1 MRNYHPTTFPCFVT
15 IKAANLAHQVHKDC
29 IWGFLCVAPCCP
41 IWCPI
46 LKLLEIQRFPG
57 SPPGGANTVAGG
69 TPALQRH
76 GSRGE
81 EGLGWEGEEGEEVDL
96 RANGEA
102 TWEAK
107 GVGEQEEQAV
117 HGEAKGPTKRQH
129 KGLRPRNGRGLSSL
143 NNWKNMSNYPILKY
157 NWTAVL
163 IIIVLICIQ

>member
-1 MRNYHPTTFPCFVT
+1 M
-15 IKAANLAHQVHKDC
+15 AL
-29 IWGFLCVAPCCP
+29 CCP

-102 TWEAK
+102 TREAK

-143 NNWKNMSNYPILKY
+143 NNWKKHVQLPNTEIQLDCSTDNHSFDMYSIKYLRVLSNQYIFLLG
-157 NWTAVL
+157 ASL
-163 IIIVLICIQ
+163 DLL

>member
-15 IKAANLAHQVHKDC
+15 IKAAHRAPRIQHTRLIKTASE
-29 IWGFLCVAPCCP
+29 GFLCVALCCP

-81 EGLGWEGEEGEEVDL
+81 EGLWGEGEEGEEVDL

-102 TWEAK
+102 AREAK
-107 GVGEQEEQAV
+107 GFGEQEEQAV
-117 HGEAKGPTKRQH
+117 HWEAEGPTEEQH
-129 KGLRPRNGRGLSSL
+129 KGLRFETPLRNFVFTQRLE
-143 NNWKNMSNYPILKY
+143 KTCPILNY
-157 NWTAVL
+157 N
-163 IIIVLICIQ
+163 